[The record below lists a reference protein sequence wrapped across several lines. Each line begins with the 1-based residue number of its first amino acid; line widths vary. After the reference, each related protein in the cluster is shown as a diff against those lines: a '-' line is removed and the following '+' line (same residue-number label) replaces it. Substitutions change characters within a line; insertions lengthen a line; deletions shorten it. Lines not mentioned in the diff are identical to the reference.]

1 MKICLAISTMSSG
14 GAERN
19 ISMLANHFSK
29 NNDVFILTL
38 QGNKKSF
45 YNIDNKVKIIELDL
59 IKNTKNFFL
68 KLINLIKRIYII
80 ALQLNKHKPDVLIS
94 FLETTNITLIIS
106 SLFISSVK
114 VRIVSDRNNP
124 NKSERPTIITIL
136 KFLFYRFSDHIV
148 LQTRKIKKNY
158 KFVKKNKIKII
169 PNTISEKIKLKK
181 NYKINKKLKI
191 ISVGRLEQQKG
202 YDVLLKSLKLLKDN
216 NCDFICN
223 IFGKGAERKKINQSI
238 IKLGLRNQVFLK
250 GVDKK
255 ILNYYKNYNLYIL
268 SSKYEGY
275 PNSLLEALASGLTS
289 ISSDCD
295 YGPSEIINNNV
306 NGLLFK
312 NENHLDLY
320 KKINY
325 LLQNKSKFN
334 KFGTVSK
341 KKFQTTLFNN
351 DKLIKWEKIIKKK

>member
-181 NYKINKKLKI
+181 
-191 ISVGRLEQQKG
+191 
-202 YDVLLKSLKLLKDN
+202 
-216 NCDFICN
+216 
-223 IFGKGAERKKINQSI
+223 I
-238 IKLGLRNQVFLK
+238 IKL
-250 GVDKK
+250 
-255 ILNYYKNYNLYIL
+255 IKN
-268 SSKYEGY
+268 
-275 PNSLLEALASGLTS
+275 
-289 ISSDCD
+289 
-295 YGPSEIINNNV
+295 
-306 NGLLFK
+306 
-312 NENHLDLY
+312 
-320 KKINY
+320 
-325 LLQNKSKFN
+325 
-334 KFGTVSK
+334 
-341 KKFQTTLFNN
+341 
-351 DKLIKWEKIIKKK
+351 